1 MSELWGLLAVMPA
14 ALVMCLVLTGVHG
27 YLGLHVLRRKVIFVD
42 LALAQIA
49 ALGGLTAMAL
59 GFDPEHGAHA
69 GGGVAHLHLFELLG
83 WDIAAPSDEVM
94 VYAFSLT
101 FALGGA
107 AVFAF
112 TRMRDERV
120 PQEAFI
126 GVTFATA
133 IAIALLLLVR
143 VGGGAEQIRN
153 MLARD
158 ALLFATW
165 GDVAKTGAL
174 YGTIAIFHGVYW
186 RRFFAISDDPER
198 ARKSGLNLRLWD
210 FLFYASFAL
219 VITESV
225 QIAGVL
231 LVFSYL
237 VVPGAVGV
245 LFARRIGYQVVL
257 AWAAGLGISALGLL
271 VCAWDNLEPPGSSP
285 GPWIVTGLAG
295 LLLAVG
301 VLRAFGATRQKG
313 RFLLRTAAVLL
324 AGLLGFGLLQL
335 LSKVEVHDHTHGHHP
350 GGEADGEAAPEDPIL
365 EALRAGPAEQLRA
378 LQAIEADPRPEY
390 AGALAELLFSDPP
403 PQVTEPA
410 VELLLEFEERSS
422 AEALFH
428 TAGRG
433 LDPGLSVAVARALGA
448 LRDPRAIPVALDALE
463 EGLSPF
469 DALDATDLLTALTGQ
484 GVDAETPET
493 LRALRTFWETKGEA
507 LVWDEAAGRF
517 GFPPTQAE

>member
-1 MSELWGLLAVMPA
+1 MSGLWGLLAVMPA
-14 ALVMCLVLTGVHG
+14 ALAMCFVLTGVHG

-59 GFDPEHGAHA
+59 GFDPEHGD
-69 GGGVAHLHLFELLG
+69 GGEAHLHLFVLLG
-83 WDIAAPSDEVM
+83 WDVPAPPDEVM
-94 VYAFSLT
+94 VYALSLA

-107 AVFAF
+107 AIFAF

-133 IAIALLLLVR
+133 IAVALLMLTR

-165 GDVAKTGAL
+165 GDVAKTGLL
-174 YGTIAIFHGVYW
+174 YGAIAAFHGVYW
-186 RRFFAISDDPER
+186 RRFFAISDDPEKAR
-198 ARKSGLNLRLWD
+198 ADGLNLRLWD

-245 LFARRIGYQVVL
+245 LFAERIGWQVVL
-257 AWAAGLGISALGLL
+257 AWASGLGISALGLL
-271 VCAWDNLEPPGSSP
+271 LCAWDNLEPPGSSP
-285 GPWIVTGLAG
+285 GPWIVAGLAG
-295 LLLAVG
+295 LLLLVG
-301 VLRAFGATRQKG
+301 VVRAYRGTAKRG
-313 RFLLRTAAVLL
+313 RFLARGAVVLVLVLL
-324 AGLLGFGLLQL
+324 GAGFLNL
-335 LSKVEVHDHTHGHHP
+335 LSKAEVHDHAHGQAHAP
-350 GGEADGEAAPEDPIL
+350 GEQGELEDPIL
-365 EALRAGPAEQLRA
+365 EALAGGPAEQLRA
-378 LQAIEADPRPEY
+378 LEAIEADPKEGHAAAIAR
-390 AGALAELLFSDPP
+390 LLQTDPP

-410 VELLLEFEERSS
+410 LELLAAMADPATADALVHTSER
-422 AEALFH
+422 E
-428 TAGRG
+428 
-433 LDPGLSVAVARALGA
+433 LDPGLKVTTARALGK
-448 LRDPRAIPVALDALE
+448 LKDRRAIPILLSALE
-463 EGLSPF
+463 AGLAPF
-469 DALDATDLLTALTGQ
+469 DAMDAGDLLGELTGRTI
-484 GVDAETPET
+484 DAECSECLGKLREWWESEGET
-493 LRALRTFWETKGEA
+493 VE
-507 LVWDEAAGRF
+507 WDEEAGAFRA
-517 GFPPTQAE
+517 PSP